1 MTTLIRV
8 SVAFGAETPGT
19 TTYGV
24 APCAFLRG
32 EPS

>member
-1 MTTLIRV
+1 MTTVIRV
-8 SVAFGAETPGT
+8 SVAFGLAGPGV

-24 APCAFLRG
+24 APCAFMRG